1 MESIKELCDVLRIV
15 ILSAGAVR
23 LTTCCVM
30 VQMDADVDQIKK
42 RALNVVLFTIF
53 AVSFTGFLPMIL
65 GYFT

>member
-1 MESIKELCDVLRIV
+1 MESIKEICAVLRIV

-23 LTTCCVM
+23 LALCCVM
-30 VQMDADVDQIKK
+30 VQTGADVDQIKK
-42 RALNVVLFTIF
+42 RALNVILFIIL